1 MVLVVHLVLLELFR
15 RKQQFISIL
24 LISVLFRSW
33 PLFFINPSPM
43 YKPKM
48 ISLLINVFYSF
59 ILSTYIVFTLFSFSF
74 MCKAMYPFE
83 KNLFSKFK
91 LYITN
96 MKLYSLYYY
105 LRVCICLNRIFFCSK
120 IPTHFYI

>member
-48 ISLLINVFYSF
+48 ISLLINVSFLFFYFKHIYSFYSF
-59 ILSTYIVFTLFSFSF
+59 LFLF
-74 MCKAMYPFE
+74 CKAMYPFE

-105 LRVCICLNRIFFCSK
+105 LRVCTCLNRIFFCSK
-120 IPTHFYI
+120 IPTHSYI